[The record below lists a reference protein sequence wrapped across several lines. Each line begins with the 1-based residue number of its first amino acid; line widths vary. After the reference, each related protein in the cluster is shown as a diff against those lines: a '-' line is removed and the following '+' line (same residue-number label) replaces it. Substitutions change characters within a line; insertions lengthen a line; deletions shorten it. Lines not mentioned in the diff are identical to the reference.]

1 MKPAIWLFLF
11 VIALSFNAAAQDYV
25 KGGFP
30 LKLFGPGSWTRTG
43 PPSPSSTYSNIN
55 DRSILA
61 FGHTVWAGTNGNG
74 VYKSTDDG
82 NTWASSSIG
91 LPPGTDAE
99 HLVGAFPPCNAPRL
113 YIGTVDVNQ
122 LYRSIDGGS
131 NWSKIN
137 FHKAVPYVDSY
148 TTSLFVADV
157 PLVGCVGFP
166 DQLWVSV
173 DGYSSGIYYSLN
185 DGLDWNPFDA
195 AGLPSKHCQFV
206 TGKQGSPSNDPDL
219 IFAACRSNTSGV
231 GSLYRS
237 LAHSPQWVSIN
248 NGLPPNLVASVIT
261 ASSKDGKRRVYLG
274 LTNLNSNGPVRI
286 FRSDNNGDTWV
297 PAANGLPS
305 DALVKDI
312 AVDVRNSDIAYAA
325 LYTNGVYKTFDA
337 GQHWL
342 PVNNSLTS
350 TTVQGIS
357 VGEFYTPDPATIHV
371 GTSAGVWSLLDIT
384 PPANCS
390 ISISDP
396 VRSIPSWGDR
406 TYTVDVT
413 ANSGCRWS
421 VVNNSPQWITLTG
434 NTSGMGPSTISFTVH
449 QNTQANPRP
458 GSITIGDQLL
468 TITQAAYSQCEYLP
482 YPTRFYFGAT
492 KGNRSFYL
500 NTTDNCSWAASSTV
514 PWITIP
520 PPGAG
525 YGSGYVNFNFQAN
538 DYYSGARTGTITI
551 GGQSV
556 TVVQADIGSDPNTQ
570 TMTLAV
576 GQGINGSLL
585 PTDRGSPDFYDFYQ
599 FNGRAGQRIA
609 VEMSA
614 TAFYPYVEVY
624 DAQNPPT
631 PHGSYPP
638 SYSFRYPFSPYSA
651 VAFHTLPNTG
661 VYYINARSIGGIG
674 DYAIRLYDSDSIC
687 PPAQL
692 SPGTLNSSLS
702 ATDCLDEGGAYADV
716 FTFNG
721 TTGQKVTISASSPMI
736 DPRLYLYNDAGLLIW
751 DDNGGGGTTARI
763 PASGQFSLPTTGLYH
778 LTVTTL
784 KQPKTGDYVLTFT
797 QTRATV
803 RSGARK
809 KKVANSRPR

>member
-1 MKPAIWLFLF
+1 
-11 VIALSFNAAAQDYV
+11 
-25 KGGFP
+25 
-30 LKLFGPGSWTRTG
+30 
-43 PPSPSSTYSNIN
+43 
-55 DRSILA
+55 
-61 FGHTVWAGTNGNG
+61 
-74 VYKSTDDG
+74 
-82 NTWASSSIG
+82 
-91 LPPGTDAE
+91 
-99 HLVGAFPPCNAPRL
+99 
-113 YIGTVDVNQ
+113 
-122 LYRSIDGGS
+122 
-131 NWSKIN
+131 
-137 FHKAVPYVDSY
+137 
-148 TTSLFVADV
+148 VADV

-274 LTNLNSNGPVRI
+274 LTNLNSNGQVRI

-342 PVNNSLTS
+342 PLNNSLTS

-421 VVNNSPQWITLTG
+421 AVNNSPQWITLIG
-434 NTSGMGPSTISFTVH
+434 NTSGTGPGTISFTVR
-449 QNTQANPRP
+449 QNTVANPRP
-458 GSITIGDQLL
+458 GSIAIGDQVLS
-468 TITQAAYSQCEYLP
+468 ITQAAYSECEYLP
-482 YPTRFYFGAT
+482 FPTRFNIGSG
-492 KGNRSFYL
+492 KGNNFVNL
-500 NTTDNCSWAASSTV
+500 NTSVNYCPWAASSTV

-525 YGSGYVNFNFQAN
+525 SGSGSIRFDFQAN
-538 DYYSGARTGTITI
+538 DYYSGTRTGTITI
-551 GGQSV
+551 GGQSI
-556 TVVQADIGSDPNTQ
+556 TVVQADSLSDPCAQ
-570 TMTLAV
+570 KMQLAV

-585 PTDRGSPDFYDFYQ
+585 PTDCLGIDFYAL
-599 FNGRAGQRIA
+599 NGRAGQRIA
-609 VEMSA
+609 IEISA
-614 TAFYPYVEVY
+614 TAFYPYVEFY

-631 PHGSYPP
+631 PGSYPL
-638 SYSFRYPFSPYSA
+638 SYTFRYPKSPSP
-651 VAFHTLPNTG
+651 AFHTLQNTG
-661 VYYINARSIGGIG
+661 VYFINARSQGGIG
-674 DYAIRLYDSDSIC
+674 DYTIRLFDSDSAC
-687 PPAQL
+687 PPVPL
-692 SPGTLNSSLS
+692 SPGTLNGSLS
-702 ATDCLDEGGAYADV
+702 PTDCMSEGGDYADI
-716 FTFNG
+716 FTFSG
-721 TTGQKVTISASSPMI
+721 TKGQKVTISAGSPSI
-736 DPRLYLYNDAGLLIW
+736 DPRLILYNDGGKVIE

-763 PASGQFSLPTTGLYH
+763 PAGSGQFSLPVTGLYH

-784 KQPKTGDYVLTFT
+784 TTPLKTGNYALTFT
-797 QTRATV
+797 QTLPLRRTIPKQK
-803 RSGARK
+803 GK
-809 KKVANSRPR
+809 TANLRGR